1 MGTIKTRFSLV
12 IILLVVLVFGNIAYL
27 LSSPQINYWWVAGG
41 TVLFLALLL
50 ALYYFVEQSL
60 LLPLEKIKAF
70 SENITEKAVK
80 EILTDDYPKEIRE
93 VMGQLQQISQNLDD
107 ATQFVVGV
115 GRGDFQ
121 RGIGSLQEKQGLG
134 RALIEMRDRLRVIA
148 TEESQRNWSI
158 NGIAKFSNLLRD
170 TQHLD
175 PQEASFGFIKNLV
188 EYLKANQ
195 GAVYLIEDAQPKDKH
210 IYMAAAYAYSR
221 RKHLKKRIEIGEG
234 LIGRCVVE
242 EDVIYMDDLPSDYL
256 IITSGLGQAMPKS
269 LIIAPIIVNEQ
280 IFGAVEIA
288 SFQHLQEY
296 EIDFVRTI
304 CQNFAATLSG
314 MRSNLRTK
322 QLLEASQRITKELQE
337 KEEAL
342 QKRTEELVAAQQQ
355 LQEKI
360 LEVEQ
365 ESVRTRSIVE
375 AINKTNASLELDLE
389 GRITD
394 VNDIYLSLMEYSR
407 EELLGRRERELIS
420 KEEAESGRYQVMWES
435 ITAGA
440 FNSGEFKRL
449 SKSGKELWISGT
461 YSPILDLHGKPYK
474 IVQFAQF
481 TTEQKEKEL
490 EYSSKVAAINE
501 SIALVEADLEGSL
514 IRGNALFMHLFDIK
528 KRTQLRATQL
538 SQLLQVG
545 EEEEAEIFVA
555 LRQGKLLS
563 KHLPMRSLD
572 GRAMTCM
579 VSFSPTKNL
588 SGQVYKVII
597 TLLDITELHQLR
609 EFFKKQ
615 LVEEKRKNA
624 LLNMQVEYTD
634 DFIHQLAGVL
644 AHLDKSNQGADFNAL
659 LEDKPIPYLE
669 LDNRGVIVRSNQHIA
684 DLLGEEPE
692 QSLGDSIFDKAIFAA
707 SEEKWHFEEQL
718 RRPEVSQTKL
728 QIRLSDSNTATF
740 NVLLAPYFKAAGTKR
755 FDMFVFLLNLEPA
768 TA

>member
-12 IILLVVLVFGNIAYL
+12 IVLLVALVFGNIAYL
-27 LSSPQINYWWVAGG
+27 LSSPQINYWWVAGA

-80 EILTDDYPKEIRE
+80 EILTDEYPKEIRE
-93 VMGQLQQISQNLDD
+93 LMGQLQRIAQNLDD
-107 ATQFVVGV
+107 ATQFVIGV

-121 RGIGSLQEKQGLG
+121 KEIGSLQEKQGLG
-134 RALIEMRDRLRVIA
+134 RALIEMRDRLRLIA
-148 TEESQRNWSI
+148 IEEGQRNWSI

-170 TQHLD
+170 TQHLE

-188 EYLKANQ
+188 EYLRANQ
-195 GAVYLIEDAQPKDKH
+195 GAVYLIEDAQPQDKH

-221 RKHLKKRIEIGEG
+221 RKYLKKRIEIGEG
-234 LIGRCVVE
+234 LIGRCILE
-242 EDVIYMDDLPSDYL
+242 EDVIYMDDLPADYL
-256 IITSGLGQAMPKS
+256 IITSGLGQATPKS

-280 IFGAVEIA
+280 IFGAVEMA
-288 SFQHLQEY
+288 SFQRLQEH
-296 EIDFVRTI
+296 EIEFVRTI

-314 MRSNLRTK
+314 TRSNLRTK
-322 QLLEASQRITKELQE
+322 QLLGESQRITKELQE

-342 QKRTEELVAAQQQ
+342 QKRTEELMVAQQQ

-394 VNDIYLSLMEYSR
+394 VNDIYLSLMEYSKT
-407 EELLGRRERELIS
+407 ELLGKRERELIS
-420 KEEAESGRYQVMWES
+420 REEAESGRYQVMWES

-440 FNSGEFKRL
+440 FNSGEFKRI

-461 YSPILDLHGKPYK
+461 YSPILDLNGKPYK

-501 SIALVEADLEGSL
+501 SIALVEADLEGNL
-514 IRGNALFMHLFDIK
+514 IRGNALFMKLFDLK
-528 KRTQLRATQL
+528 KRTQLRATTL

-545 EEEEAEIFVA
+545 EEELAEI
-555 LRQGKLLS
+555 LRNIQQGRLLS
-563 KHLPMRSLD
+563 KHLPMRSLE
-572 GRAMTCM
+572 GREMICM

-588 SGQVYKVII
+588 SGQVYKVIV

-609 EFFKKQ
+609 EHFQRQ
-615 LVEEKRKNA
+615 LVEEKRKNV

-634 DFIHQLAGVL
+634 AFVHELAEVL
-644 AHLDKSNQGADFNAL
+644 ARADKSNQGADFNAL
-659 LEDKPIPYLE
+659 LENKPIPYLE
-669 LDNRGVIVRSNQHIA
+669 LDNRGVIVRSNQQIA
-684 DLLGEEPE
+684 DLLGEVPE
-692 QSLGDSIFDKAIFAA
+692 QSLGDSIFEKVIF
-707 SEEKWHFEEQL
+707 EVKEQKWHFEEQL
-718 RRPEVSQTKL
+718 RRPEVAQMKL
-728 QIRLSDSNTATF
+728 QLKLSDSNAATF
-740 NVLLAPYFKAAGTKR
+740 NVLLAPYFKSAASKR
-755 FDMFVFLLNLEPA
+755 FDMFVFLLNLEPP

>member
-12 IILLVVLVFGNIAYL
+12 IVLLVALVFGNIAYL
-27 LSSPQINYWWVAGG
+27 LSSPQINYWLVAGA

-80 EILTDDYPKEIRE
+80 EILTDEYPKEIRE
-93 VMGQLQQISQNLDD
+93 LMGQLQRIAQNLDD
-107 ATQFVVGV
+107 ATQFVIGV

-121 RGIGSLQEKQGLG
+121 KEIGSLQEKQGLG
-134 RALIEMRDRLRVIA
+134 RALIEMRDRLRLIA
-148 TEESQRNWSI
+148 IEEGQRNWNI

-170 TQHLD
+170 TQHLE

-195 GAVYLIEDAQPKDKH
+195 GAVYLIEDAQPKDKY
-210 IYMAAAYAYSR
+210 ISMVATYAYSR

-234 LIGRCVVE
+234 LIGRCILE
-242 EDVIYMDDLPSDYL
+242 EDVIYMDDLPADYL
-256 IITSGLGQAMPKS
+256 IITSGLGQATPKS

-280 IFGAVEIA
+280 IFGAVEMA
-288 SFQHLQEY
+288 SFQRLQEH
-296 EIDFVRTI
+296 EIEFVRTI

-314 MRSNLRTK
+314 TRSNLRTK
-322 QLLEASQRITKELQE
+322 QLLGQSQRITKELQE

-342 QKRTEELVAAQQQ
+342 QKRTEELIAAQQQ

-389 GRITD
+389 GRITE
-394 VNDIYLSLMEYSR
+394 VNDIYLSLMEYSKA
-407 EELLGRRERELIS
+407 ELLGKRERELIS

-435 ITAGA
+435 IRAGA
-440 FNSGEFKRL
+440 FNSGEFKRI

-461 YSPILDLHGKPYK
+461 YSPIFDLDGKAYK
-474 IVQFAQF
+474 IVQFVQF
-481 TTEQKEKEL
+481 NTEQKEKEL

-501 SIALVEADLEGSL
+501 SIALVEADLEGNL
-514 IRGNALFMHLFDIK
+514 IRGNALFMQLFDLK
-528 KRTQLRATQL
+528 KRTQLRATTL

-545 EEEEAEIFVA
+545 EGELSEI
-555 LRQGKLLS
+555 LRSIQQGRLLS
-563 KHLPMRSLD
+563 KHLPMRSLE
-572 GRAMTCM
+572 GREMTCM

-609 EFFKKQ
+609 EYFQRQ
-615 LVEEKRKNA
+615 LIEEKRKNV

-634 DFIHQLAGVL
+634 AFVHALAEVLAG
-644 AHLDKSNQGADFNAL
+644 ADKSNQGADFNAL
-659 LEDKPIPYLE
+659 IADKPIPYLE
-669 LDNRGVIVRSNQHIA
+669 LDNRGVIVRSNQQIA
-684 DLLGEEPE
+684 DLLGEAPE
-692 QSLGDSIFDKAIFAA
+692 QSLGDSIFDKVIF
-707 SEEKWHFEEQL
+707 EVKEQKWHFEEQL
-718 RRPEVSQTKL
+718 RRPEAAQMKL
-728 QIRLSDSNTATF
+728 QLKLSESNAATF
-740 NVLLAPYFKAAGTKR
+740 NVLLAPYFKSAGSKR
-755 FDMFVFLLNLEPA
+755 FDMFVFLLNLEPL